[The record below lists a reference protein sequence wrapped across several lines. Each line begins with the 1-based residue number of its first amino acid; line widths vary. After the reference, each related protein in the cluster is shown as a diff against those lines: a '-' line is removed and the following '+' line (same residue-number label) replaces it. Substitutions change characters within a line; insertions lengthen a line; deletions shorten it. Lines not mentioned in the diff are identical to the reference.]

1 METAGTLRPVRL
13 SDAAAICGIYND
25 YIDTVI
31 TFEEAPVG
39 REDMEER
46 IRECTTARYP
56 WFVWEARGALRGYAY
71 LHQWRERSAYRYSVE
86 DSIYL
91 QRGWERKGI
100 GERLLRRL
108 LEERGDAEIHAVI
121 AGITIPNAGS
131 IGLHEKLGFTKVAQ
145 FPEVGYKQGRWL
157 DVGYWQFIHHP

>member
-13 SDAAAICGIYND
+13 SDAAAICGIYNE

-31 TFEEAPVG
+31 TFEEAPVS
-39 REDMEER
+39 REAMEER
-46 IRECTTARYP
+46 IREFTARYP
-56 WFVWEARGALRGYAY
+56 WFVWEAQGSPRGYAY

-91 QRGWERKGI
+91 QRGWVGRGI

-108 LEERGDAEIHAVI
+108 LEELRGSEIHAVI

-131 IGLHEKLGFTKVAQ
+131 IGLHEKLGFRKVAL

-157 DVGYWQFIHHP
+157 DVGYWQFIRHP